1 MAYPQRQLTTIP
13 RVTALGLRAL
23 ALAAMWA
30 TIATTGARGED
41 TVTSEADAYVIET
54 LTIPDEAY
62 LEVGALAW
70 LPNDRLAV
78 GTRRGE
84 IWFVDHPAGEAPTWT
99 RFAHGL
105 HEVLGLAWKADAS
118 AGEGGG
124 WLYVTHR
131 PEVSRLADSDGDGTA
146 DRFETVA
153 DGWGVSGDYHEY
165 AFGSKFDAKGDIWV
179 VLCLTGSFSSEV
191 PFRGW
196 AVRVTPDGETIP
208 AVSGIRSPG
217 GIGFDSK
224 GHLLYTDNQ
233 GPWNGTSM
241 LKHLVEGD
249 FMGHPG
255 GFRWYDLAPHLEKPD
270 EPKSGTR
277 WATESRRI
285 PKLRPPVVMFPHGIM
300 GNSAAGIACDESGG
314 AFGPFSGQV
323 FVSDQSHSIVMRCFL
338 EEIDGVMQG
347 ACFRFREGF
356 KSGSLALQFA
366 PDGSLYVGGTNRGWG
381 SRGGGDYAL
390 ERLHWSGH
398 TPFEI
403 LAMRAVPGGF
413 ELEFTE
419 PADLTTLS
427 DPANYQM
434 KSFTYI
440 YQADYGSPVVDDETC
455 NVLSATPSPDGR
467 RVRLEI
473 DNLRECVIHEL
484 TADGVRSASGQPL
497 LHATGWYT
505 LNRIP

>member
-1 MAYPQRQLTTIP
+1 MIRLRSPLAGRYVMLACLLLVGGG
-13 RVTALGLRAL
+13 RVVGEEP
-23 ALAAMWA
+23 AA
-30 TIATTGARGED
+30 
-41 TVTSEADAYVIET
+41 VSEGDIYAIET
-54 LTIPDEAY
+54 LAIPDEAS
-62 LEVGALAW
+62 LEVGALEW
-70 LPNDRLAV
+70 LPGDRLAV

-84 IWFVDHPAGEAPTWT
+84 IWIVEDPASEKPRWS

-105 HEVLGLAWKADAS
+105 HEVLGLAWKPDEDAGK
-118 AGEGGG
+118 AGG
-124 WLYVTHR
+124 WLYATHR
-131 PEVSRLADSDGDGTA
+131 PEVSRLADSDGDGVA

-165 AFGSKFDAKGDIWV
+165 AFGSKFDAHGDIWV

-196 AVRVTPDGETIP
+196 GMRVTPDGETIP
-208 AVSGIRSPG
+208 TVSGIRSPG
-217 GIGFDSK
+217 GIGFDAN
-224 GHLLYTDNQ
+224 GHVLYTDNQ

-241 LKHLVEGD
+241 LKHLVPGD

-255 GFRWYDLAPHLEKPD
+255 GFRWYDLAPHLAKPD

-277 WATESRRI
+277 WATETKRI
-285 PKLRPPVVMFPHGIM
+285 PQLRPPVVMFPHGIM
-300 GNSAAGIACDESGG
+300 GNSAAGIACDQTNG
-314 AFGPFSGQV
+314 AFGPFTGQV
-323 FVSDQSHSIVMRCFL
+323 FVSDQSHSILMRCFI
-338 EEIDGVMQG
+338 EEIDGVLQG

-381 SRGGGDYAL
+381 SRGAGDYAL
-390 ERLHWSGH
+390 ERLSWTGQM
-398 TPFEI
+398 PFEI

-419 PADLTTLS
+419 PADPATLS
-427 DPANYQM
+427 DLSSYAM

-440 YQADYGSPVVDDETC
+440 YQADYGSPVVDEEACTIR
-455 NVLSATPSPDGR
+455 SATPSPDGR

-484 TADGVRSASGQPL
+484 QAPGIRTSDGQPL
-497 LHATGWYT
+497 LHNTGWYT
-505 LNRIP
+505 LNRLP

>member
-1 MAYPQRQLTTIP
+1 MERPWLQLTP
-13 RVTALGLRAL
+13 VASAAARLFVLVLL
-23 ALAAMWA
+23 AGFMTSNGSAADDA
-30 TIATTGARGED
+30 APAPT
-41 TVTSEADAYVIET
+41 EADIYTIDT
-54 LTIPDEAY
+54 LIIPEEAY

-84 IWFVDHPAGEAPTWT
+84 IWIIEHPAAEQPRWT

-105 HEVLGLAWKADAS
+105 HEVLGLAWKPDAAAS
-118 AGEGGG
+118 PDGG

-131 PEVSRLADSDGDGTA
+131 PEVSRLADHNGDGVA
-146 DRFETVA
+146 DRYETVA

-165 AFGSKFDAKGDIWV
+165 AFGSKFDANGDIWV

-196 AVRVTPDGETIP
+196 AVRVTPDGRTVP

-255 GFRWYDLAPHLEKPD
+255 GFRWYDLAPNLTKPE

-277 WATESRRI
+277 WAIETERI
-285 PKLRPPVVMFPHGIM
+285 PQLRPPVVMFPHGIM
-300 GNSAAGIACDESGG
+300 GNSAAGIACDQSDGR
-314 AFGPFSGQV
+314 FGPFGDQV
-323 FVSDQSHSIVMRCFL
+323 FVSDQSHSILMRCFV
-338 EEIDGVMQG
+338 EEIDGVLQG

-381 SRGGGDYAL
+381 SRGAGDYAL
-390 ERLHWSGH
+390 ERLSWTGT

-419 PADLTTLS
+419 PADPDSLRDLS
-427 DPANYQM
+427 SFRM

-440 YQADYGSPVVDDETC
+440 YQADYGSPVVDEETC
-455 NVLSATPSPDGR
+455 PIRSATPSPDGR

-473 DNLRECVIHEL
+473 ENLRECVIHEL
-484 TADGVRSASGQPL
+484 HAPGVKNAAGQPL
-497 LHATGWYT
+497 LHNTGWYT
-505 LNRIP
+505 LNRLP

>member
-1 MAYPQRQLTTIP
+1 MTCLRSPFAACIAVLTSLVLSG
-13 RVTALGLRAL
+13 RVLP
-23 ALAAMWA
+23 AAEEPA
-30 TIATTGARGED
+30 A
-41 TVTSEADAYVIET
+41 VSEANIYAIET
-54 LTIPDEAY
+54 LTIPDEAF
-62 LEVGALAW
+62 LEVGALEW
-70 LPNDRLAV
+70 LPGDRLAV

-84 IWFVDHPAGEAPTWT
+84 IWIVEHPASENPRWS

-105 HEVLGLAWKADAS
+105 HEVLGLAWKTDAQ
-118 AGEGGG
+118 AGKGGG
-124 WLYVTHR
+124 WLYATHR
-131 PEVSRLADSDGDGTA
+131 PEVSRLADSDGDGVA
-146 DRFETVA
+146 ERFETVA

-165 AFGSKFDAKGDIWV
+165 AFGSKFDGHGDIWV

-196 AVRVTPDGETIP
+196 GMRVTPSGETIP
-208 AVSGIRSPG
+208 TVSGIRSPG
-217 GIGFDSK
+217 GIGFDAK
-224 GHLLYTDNQ
+224 GHVLYTDNQ

-241 LKHLVEGD
+241 LKHLVAGD

-255 GFRWYDLAPHLEKPD
+255 GFRWYDLAPHLAKPD

-277 WATESRRI
+277 WATETKRI
-285 PKLRPPVVMFPHGIM
+285 PQLRPPVVMFPHGIM
-300 GNSAAGIACDESGG
+300 GNSAAGIACDQTNG
-314 AFGPFSGQV
+314 AFGPFTGQV
-323 FVSDQSHSIVMRCFL
+323 FVSDQSHSILMRCCI
-338 EEIDGVMQG
+338 EEIDGVLQG

-381 SRGGGDYAL
+381 SRGAGDYAL
-390 ERLHWSGH
+390 ERLSWTGQ

-419 PADLTTLS
+419 PADPATLRELS
-427 DPANYQM
+427 SYTM

-440 YQADYGSPVVDDETC
+440 YQADYGSPVVDEESC
-455 NVLSATPSPDGR
+455 VIRSATPSPDGR

-484 TADGVRSASGQPL
+484 NADGIRTPDGQPL
-497 LHATGWYT
+497 LHDTGWYT
-505 LNRIP
+505 LNRLP

>member
-1 MAYPQRQLTTIP
+1 MIRLRSP
-13 RVTALGLRAL
+13 RAGRCVVLACLLLVGGGRAVGEEP
-23 ALAAMWA
+23 AA
-30 TIATTGARGED
+30 
-41 TVTSEADAYVIET
+41 VSEANIYAIET
-54 LTIPDEAY
+54 LTIPDEAF
-62 LEVGALAW
+62 LEVGALEW
-70 LPNDRLAV
+70 LPGDRLAV

-84 IWFVDHPAGEAPTWT
+84 IWIVEHPASENPRWS

-105 HEVLGLAWKADAS
+105 HEVLGLAWKADAQ
-118 AGEGGG
+118 AGKGGG
-124 WLYVTHR
+124 WLYATHR
-131 PEVSRLADSDGDGTA
+131 PEVSRLADSDGDGVA

-165 AFGSKFDAKGDIWV
+165 AFGSKFDANGDIWV

-196 AVRVTPDGETIP
+196 GMRITPDGETIP
-208 AVSGIRSPG
+208 TVSGIRSPG
-217 GIGFDSK
+217 GIGFDAN
-224 GHLLYTDNQ
+224 GHVLYTDNQ

-241 LKHLVEGD
+241 LKHLVPGD

-255 GFRWYDLAPHLEKPD
+255 GFRWYELAPHLSKPD

-277 WATESRRI
+277 WATETKRI
-285 PKLRPPVVMFPHGIM
+285 PQLRPPVVMFPHGIM
-300 GNSAAGIACDESGG
+300 GNSAAGIACDQTNG
-314 AFGPFSGQV
+314 AFGPFTGQV
-323 FVSDQSHSIVMRCFL
+323 FVSDQSHSILMRCCI
-338 EEIDGVMQG
+338 EEIDGVLQG

-381 SRGGGDYAL
+381 SRGAGDYAL
-390 ERLHWSGH
+390 ERLSWTGQ

-403 LAMRAVPGGF
+403 LAIRAVPGGF

-419 PADLTTLS
+419 PADPATLS
-427 DPANYQM
+427 DLSSYAM

-440 YQADYGSPVVDDETC
+440 YQADYGSPVVDEEACTIRS
-455 NVLSATPSPDGR
+455 VTPSPDGR
-467 RVRLEI
+467 RVRLEV

-484 TADGVRSASGQPL
+484 HAPGILTPDGQPL
-497 LHATGWYT
+497 LHNTGWYT
-505 LNRIP
+505 LNRLP

>member
-1 MAYPQRQLTTIP
+1 MIRLRSP
-13 RVTALGLRAL
+13 RAGRCVVLACLLLVGGGRAVGEEP
-23 ALAAMWA
+23 AA
-30 TIATTGARGED
+30 
-41 TVTSEADAYVIET
+41 VSEANIYAIET
-54 LTIPDEAY
+54 LTIPDEAF
-62 LEVGALAW
+62 LEVGALEW
-70 LPNDRLAV
+70 LPGDRLAV

-84 IWFVDHPAGEAPTWT
+84 IWIVEHPASENPRWS

-105 HEVLGLAWKADAS
+105 HEVLGLAWKADAQ
-118 AGEGGG
+118 AGKGGG
-124 WLYVTHR
+124 WLYATHR
-131 PEVSRLADSDGDGTA
+131 PEVSRLADSDGDGVA

-165 AFGSKFDAKGDIWV
+165 AFGSKFDANGDIWV

-196 AVRVTPDGETIP
+196 GMRITPDGETIP
-208 AVSGIRSPG
+208 TVSGIRSPG
-217 GIGFDSK
+217 GIGFDAN
-224 GHLLYTDNQ
+224 GHVLYTDNQ

-241 LKHLVEGD
+241 LKHLVPGD

-255 GFRWYDLAPHLEKPD
+255 GFRWYELAPHLSKPD

-277 WATESRRI
+277 WATETKRI
-285 PKLRPPVVMFPHGIM
+285 PQLRPPVVMFPHGIM
-300 GNSAAGIACDESGG
+300 GNSAAGIACDQTNG
-314 AFGPFSGQV
+314 AFGPFTGQV
-323 FVSDQSHSIVMRCFL
+323 FVSDQSHSILMRCCI
-338 EEIDGVMQG
+338 EEIDGVLQG

-381 SRGGGDYAL
+381 SRGAGDYAL
-390 ERLHWSGH
+390 ERLSWTGQ

-403 LAMRAVPGGF
+403 LAIRAVPGGF

-419 PADLTTLS
+419 PADPATLS
-427 DPANYQM
+427 DLSSYAM

-440 YQADYGSPVVDDETC
+440 YQADYGSPVVDEEACTIRS
-455 NVLSATPSPDGR
+455 VTPSPDGR
-467 RVRLEI
+467 RVRLEV

-484 TADGVRSASGQPL
+484 QAPGILTPDGQPL
-497 LHATGWYT
+497 LHNTGWYT
-505 LNRIP
+505 LNRLP

>member
-1 MAYPQRQLTTIP
+1 MTRLRSPFIAWIAVLAGVLLSG
-13 RVTALGLRAL
+13 RVLP
-23 ALAAMWA
+23 AAEGPEA
-30 TIATTGARGED
+30 
-41 TVTSEADAYVIET
+41 VSEANIYAIET
-54 LTIPDEAY
+54 LTIPDEAF
-62 LEVGALAW
+62 LEVGALEW
-70 LPNDRLAV
+70 IPGDRLAV

-84 IWFVDHPAGEAPTWT
+84 IWIVERPASENPRWS

-105 HEVLGLAWKADAS
+105 HEVLGLAWKADAQ
-118 AGEGGG
+118 AGKGGG
-124 WLYVTHR
+124 WLYATHR
-131 PEVSRLADSDGDGTA
+131 PEVSRLADSDGDGVA

-165 AFGSKFDAKGDIWV
+165 AFGSKFDANGDIWV

-196 AVRVTPDGETIP
+196 GMRITPDGETIP
-208 AVSGIRSPG
+208 TVSGIRSPG
-217 GIGFDSK
+217 GIGFDAN
-224 GHLLYTDNQ
+224 GHVLYTDNQ

-241 LKHLVEGD
+241 LKHLVPGD

-255 GFRWYDLAPHLEKPD
+255 GFRWYELAPHLSKPD

-277 WATESRRI
+277 WATETKRI
-285 PKLRPPVVMFPHGIM
+285 PQLRPPVVMFPHGIM
-300 GNSAAGIACDESGG
+300 GNSAAGIACDQTNG
-314 AFGPFSGQV
+314 AFGPFTGQV
-323 FVSDQSHSIVMRCFL
+323 FVSDQSHSILMRCCI
-338 EEIDGVMQG
+338 EEIDGVLQG

-381 SRGGGDYAL
+381 SRGAGDYAL
-390 ERLHWSGH
+390 ERLSWTGQ

-403 LAMRAVPGGF
+403 LAIRAVPGGF

-419 PADLTTLS
+419 PADPATLS
-427 DPANYQM
+427 DLSSYAM

-440 YQADYGSPVVDDETC
+440 YQADYGSPVVDEEACTIRS
-455 NVLSATPSPDGR
+455 VTPSPDGR
-467 RVRLEI
+467 RVRLEV

-484 TADGVRSASGQPL
+484 HAPGILTPDGQPL
-497 LHATGWYT
+497 LHNTGWYT
-505 LNRIP
+505 LNRLP

>member
-1 MAYPQRQLTTIP
+1 MIRLRSP
-13 RVTALGLRAL
+13 RAGRCVVLACLLRVGGGRAVSEEP
-23 ALAAMWA
+23 AA
-30 TIATTGARGED
+30 
-41 TVTSEADAYVIET
+41 VSEGDIYAIET
-54 LTIPDEAY
+54 LTIPDEAF
-62 LEVGALAW
+62 LEVGALEW
-70 LPNDRLAV
+70 LPGDRLAV

-84 IWFVDHPAGEAPTWT
+84 IWIVEHPASENPRWS

-105 HEVLGLAWKADAS
+105 HEVLGLAWKADAQ
-118 AGEGGG
+118 AGKGGG
-124 WLYVTHR
+124 WLYATHR
-131 PEVSRLADSDGDGTA
+131 PEVSRLADSDGDGVA

-165 AFGSKFDAKGDIWV
+165 AFGSKFDANGDIWV

-196 AVRVTPDGETIP
+196 GMRITPDGETIP
-208 AVSGIRSPG
+208 TVSGIRSPG
-217 GIGFDSK
+217 GIGFDAN
-224 GHLLYTDNQ
+224 GHVLYTDNQ

-241 LKHLVEGD
+241 LKHLVPGD

-255 GFRWYDLAPHLEKPD
+255 GFRWYELAPHLSKPD

-277 WATESRRI
+277 WATETKRI
-285 PKLRPPVVMFPHGIM
+285 PQLRPPVVMFPHGIM
-300 GNSAAGIACDESGG
+300 GNSAAGIACDQTNG
-314 AFGPFSGQV
+314 AFGPFTGQV
-323 FVSDQSHSIVMRCFL
+323 FVSDQSHSILMRCCI
-338 EEIDGVMQG
+338 EEIDGVLQG

-381 SRGGGDYAL
+381 SRGAGDYAL
-390 ERLHWSGH
+390 ERLSWTGQ

-403 LAMRAVPGGF
+403 LAIRAVPGGF

-419 PADLTTLS
+419 PADPATLS
-427 DPANYQM
+427 DLSSYAM

-440 YQADYGSPVVDDETC
+440 YQADYGSPVVDEEACTIRS
-455 NVLSATPSPDGR
+455 VTPSPDGR
-467 RVRLEI
+467 RVRLEV

-484 TADGVRSASGQPL
+484 HAPGILTPDGQPL
-497 LHATGWYT
+497 LHNTGWYT
-505 LNRIP
+505 LNRLP

>member
-1 MAYPQRQLTTIP
+1 MAHPQRQLTHIA
-13 RVTALGLRAL
+13 RIVASML
-23 ALAAMWA
+23 AVLMLATVLANLAAQ
-30 TIATTGARGED
+30 GASADEAVR
-41 TVTSEADAYVIET
+41 TEADAYAIQT
-54 LTIPDEAY
+54 LAIPDEAY
-62 LEVGALAW
+62 LEAGALAW
-70 LPNDRLAV
+70 LPDDRLAV

-84 IWFVDHPAGEAPTWT
+84 VWIVEHPEADEPKWS

-105 HEVLGLAWKADAS
+105 HEVLGLAWKDDAS

-131 PEVSRLADSDGDGTA
+131 PEVSRLADRDGDGVA

-165 AFGSKFDAKGDIWV
+165 AFGSKFDPQGNIWV
-179 VLCLTGSFSSEV
+179 ALCLTGSFSSEV

-196 AVRVTPDGETIP
+196 AMRITPDGETIP

-217 GIGFDSK
+217 GIGFDSQDR
-224 GHLLYTDNQ
+224 LLYTDNQ

-255 GFRWYDLAPHLEKPD
+255 GFRWYDLAPDLAKPD

-277 WATESRRI
+277 WATETKRI
-285 PKLRPPVVMFPHGIM
+285 PQLRPPVVMFPHGIM
-300 GNSAAGIACDESGG
+300 GNSAAGIACDESDG
-314 AFGPFSGQV
+314 AFGPFGGQV

-338 EEIDGVMQG
+338 EEIDGVLQG

-390 ERLHWSGH
+390 ERLRWTGR

-403 LAMRAVPGGF
+403 KAMRAVPGGF

-419 PADLTTLS
+419 PADSATLADTAS
-427 DPANYQM
+427 YRM

-440 YQADYGSPVVDDETC
+440 YQADYGSPVVDEEPCTI
-455 NVLSATPSPDGR
+455 LSATPTPDGR

-484 TADGVRSASGQPL
+484 TAAGVQSATGAPL
-497 LHATGWYT
+497 LHNTGWYT

>member
-1 MAYPQRQLTTIP
+1 MIRWRSP
-13 RVTALGLRAL
+13 RAGRCVVLACLLLVGGGRAVGEEP
-23 ALAAMWA
+23 AA
-30 TIATTGARGED
+30 
-41 TVTSEADAYVIET
+41 VSEANIYAIET
-54 LTIPDEAY
+54 LTIPDEAF
-62 LEVGALAW
+62 LEVGALEW
-70 LPNDRLAV
+70 LPGDRLAV

-84 IWFVDHPAGEAPTWT
+84 IWIVEHPASENPRWS

-105 HEVLGLAWKADAS
+105 HEVLGLAWKADAQ
-118 AGEGGG
+118 AGKGGG
-124 WLYVTHR
+124 WLYATHR
-131 PEVSRLADSDGDGTA
+131 PEVSRLADSDGDGVA

-165 AFGSKFDAKGDIWV
+165 AFGSKFDANGDIWV

-196 AVRVTPDGETIP
+196 GMRITPDGETIP
-208 AVSGIRSPG
+208 TVSGIRSPG
-217 GIGFDSK
+217 GIGFDAN
-224 GHLLYTDNQ
+224 GHVLYTDNQ

-241 LKHLVEGD
+241 LKHLVPGD

-255 GFRWYDLAPHLEKPD
+255 GFRWYELAPHLSKPD

-277 WATESRRI
+277 WATETKRI
-285 PKLRPPVVMFPHGIM
+285 PQLRPPVVMFPHGIM
-300 GNSAAGIACDESGG
+300 GNSAAGIACDQTNG
-314 AFGPFSGQV
+314 AFGPFTGQV
-323 FVSDQSHSIVMRCFL
+323 FVSDQSHSILMRCCI
-338 EEIDGVMQG
+338 EEIDGVLQG

-381 SRGGGDYAL
+381 SRGAGDYAL
-390 ERLHWSGH
+390 ERLSWTGQ

-419 PADLTTLS
+419 PADPATLS
-427 DPANYQM
+427 DLSSYAM

-440 YQADYGSPVVDDETC
+440 YQADYGSPVVDEEACTIRS
-455 NVLSATPSPDGR
+455 VTPSPDGR
-467 RVRLEI
+467 RVRLEV

-484 TADGVRSASGQPL
+484 HAPGILTPDGQPL
-497 LHATGWYT
+497 LHNTGWYT
-505 LNRIP
+505 LNRLP

>member
-1 MAYPQRQLTTIP
+1 MGHTPSQLMRFQRLAALLLTTAS
-13 RVTALGLRAL
+13 VVL
-23 ALAAMWA
+23 ATQVVSAEEAV
-30 TIATTGARGED
+30 RN
-41 TVTSEADAYVIET
+41 EADAYAIET
-54 LTIPDEAY
+54 LAIPDEAY

-84 IWFVDHPAGEAPTWT
+84 IWFVDHPTDEAATWT

-105 HEVLGLAWKADAS
+105 HEILGLAWKADEE
-118 AGEGGG
+118 AGKGGG
-124 WLYVTHR
+124 WLYATHR
-131 PEVSRLADSDGDGTA
+131 PEVSRLADTDGDGQA

-153 DGWGVSGDYHEY
+153 DGWGISGDYHEY

-196 AVRVTPDGETIP
+196 AMRVTPDGKTVP

-224 GHLLYTDNQ
+224 GRLLYTDNQ

-255 GFRWYDLAPHLEKPD
+255 GFRWYDLAPQLEKPD

-285 PKLRPPVVMFPHGIM
+285 EQLRPPVVMFPHGIM

-314 AFGPFSGQV
+314 TFGPFAGQV

-338 EEIDGVMQG
+338 EEIDGVLQG

-356 KSGSLALQFA
+356 QSGSLALQFA

-390 ERLHWSGH
+390 ERLHWTGRM
-398 TPFEI
+398 PFEI

-419 PADLTTLS
+419 PADPATLA
-427 DPANYQM
+427 DPASYRM

-440 YQADYGSPVVDDETC
+440 YQADYGSPVVDEEAC
-455 NVLSATPSPDGR
+455 AILSATPSPDGK
-467 RVRLEI
+467 RVRLAV

-484 TADGVRSASGQPL
+484 TADGVRSVGGQPL